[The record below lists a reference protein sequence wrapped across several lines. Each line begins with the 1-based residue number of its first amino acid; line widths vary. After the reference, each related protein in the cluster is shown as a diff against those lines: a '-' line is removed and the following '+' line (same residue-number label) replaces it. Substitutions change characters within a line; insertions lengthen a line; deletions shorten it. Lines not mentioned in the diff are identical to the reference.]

1 MQIID
6 NFFKNPHDV
15 RRLAISLKDDYFDCE
30 VYSWPGRRVEVPD
43 PLKSQYASRIREAVG
58 DDKLSLV
65 NCYFQ
70 WVDHSYVGGS
80 THFDPYVYTC
90 ITYLNE
96 NPLSNSGTEV
106 YDSIFSYKK
115 SENVPDRLDEFQ
127 YVKCGFYKSQ
137 RNNLQKIGFN
147 RKLKKSNSYFKDPCV
162 VANKFNR
169 SVIFESPRLHRA
181 QNFFGNSIKDS
192 RFTIIAFMTYPG
204 KDPIRIS
211 KSDSRVR

>member
-30 VYSWPGRRVEVPD
+30 VYSWPGRRVEVPE

-58 DDKLSLV
+58 DDKLSMV

-90 ITYLNE
+90 ITYCILV
-96 NPLSNSGTEV
+96 LYITCLC
-106 YDSIFSYKK
+106 YILYT
-115 SENVPDRLDEFQ
+115 
-127 YVKCGFYKSQ
+127 Y
-137 RNNLQKIGFN
+137 
-147 RKLKKSNSYFKDPCV
+147 
-162 VANKFNR
+162 
-169 SVIFESPRLHRA
+169 
-181 QNFFGNSIKDS
+181 
-192 RFTIIAFMTYPG
+192 IIHY
-204 KDPIRIS
+204 IL
-211 KSDSRVR
+211 V